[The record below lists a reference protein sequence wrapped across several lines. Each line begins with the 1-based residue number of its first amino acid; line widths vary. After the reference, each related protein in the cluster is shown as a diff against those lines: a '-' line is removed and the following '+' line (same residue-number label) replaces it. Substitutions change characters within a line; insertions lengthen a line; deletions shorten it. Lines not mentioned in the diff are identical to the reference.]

1 MFNSHSNIENGNVDN
16 SLPWTNISNEQDLK
30 QFLKNAC
37 ENISKRGSFMSILMR
52 LRSADNPKLKEIS
65 DEYFNIIPKLFT
77 QVPVRTPTP
86 GKTLIKSKNGLS
98 PKR

>member
-1 MFNSHSNIENGNVDN
+1 M
-16 SLPWTNISNEQDLK
+16 
-30 QFLKNAC
+30 KNAIAK
-37 ENISKRGSFMSILMR
+37 N
-52 LRSADNPKLKEIS
+52 
-65 DEYFNIIPKLFT
+65 IPKLFT